1 MGIYGDS
8 VAKRKRA
15 CSPSVGGDHG
25 VDSVEEA
32 AQYACRCE
40 SVIEIPPGVGRQ
52 QADFE
57 QSVVG
62 VVEFISRD
70 DQVIIADS
78 EFCGATP
85 GLVRTLAAAST
96 AIDRSPAYG
105 LR

>member
-1 MGIYGDS
+1 MVPRS
-8 VAKRKRA
+8 RRA

-85 GLVRTLAAAST
+85 GLVRTLAATST
-96 AIDRSPAYG
+96 AIDRSPANG